1 MPCRLPVVPRVFAVA
16 PAAALGCLL
25 GLALISPCAGLAAV
39 PATGTDPKAAAIAAE
54 DPDAEFFTVRIK
66 SLQLLEG
73 VAEASFA
80 TVE

>member
-1 MPCRLPVVPRVFAVA
+1 MIR
-16 PAAALGCLL
+16 ALLL
-25 GLALISPCAGLAAV
+25 ERHPHLDIL
-39 PATGTDPKAAAIAAE
+39 AE